1 MPVATPDYECLDR
14 IRSVVW
20 LYVYATVRFR
30 GIEMAIFLFMAFFLG
45 AAFRAE
51 NLGKP
56 KK

>member
-1 MPVATPDYECLDR
+1 MATPDYECLDR